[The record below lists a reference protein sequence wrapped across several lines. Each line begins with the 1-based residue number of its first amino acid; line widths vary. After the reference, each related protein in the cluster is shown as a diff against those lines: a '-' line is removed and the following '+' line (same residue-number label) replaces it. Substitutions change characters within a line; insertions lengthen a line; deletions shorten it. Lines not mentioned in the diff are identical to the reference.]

1 MKNIS
6 NLVQDE
12 SKINQLRV
20 SAHRKHPSP
29 QIQIYD
35 KLKHSIQVE
44 CYNSYTIKLKSPT
57 SCDKK
62 LFEYKNQRDLE
73 LLVSLVIQ
81 PCLHLDNCIHEQL
94 YEKNQQGKT
103 FRQVCEFR
111 VDWTKKIKKAER
123 YFENSIPHK
132 KVQQIQCQNND
143 QFKIIILEAI
153 NNKQGALKMMIDKS
167 KKESQFIEYAKR
179 FAIQQRQRMD
189 YSESLL
195 TQFEDVQN
203 RKKYTHPPS
212 FWSILDCSC
221 NATVL

>member
-6 NLVQDE
+6 NQIQDE
-12 SKINQLRV
+12 SQINQLRV
-20 SAHRKHPSP
+20 STRRKHPSP

-35 KLKHSIQVE
+35 KLKSSIKLDSQ
-44 CYNSYTIKLKSPT
+44 NSYSIKQKTPIT
-57 SCDKK
+57 YDKK
-62 LFEYKNQRDLE
+62 IFDYKNQKDLE
-73 LLVSLVIQ
+73 LIVSLVIQ
-81 PCLHLDNCIHEQL
+81 PCLHMDNCIHEEL

-111 VDWTKKIKKAER
+111 IDWTKKIRKAES
-123 YFENSIPHK
+123 YFEKSIQRK

-153 NNKQGALKMMIDKS
+153 NNKETALKMMIEKAR
-167 KKESQFIEYAKR
+167 KEPQFIEYAKR

-189 YSESLL
+189 YNESLL
-195 TQFEDVQN
+195 SQFEDVQN
-203 RKKYTHPPS
+203 RKKYIHPPS